1 MAMTLARKSLDLV
14 NPYKAGGTLEE
25 IKKNLGV
32 KKVIKLAS
40 NENAAG
46 PSPKALKAI
55 RKTLSHLH
63 RYPDSDCVLLRRKLA
78 SRLGVKESSVIIGNG
93 SDEIILL
100 ALRAFVEPGEEVV
113 VANPTFLIYEVA
125 SRVAGAKVVEV
136 PLKNFR
142 YDLPRMK
149 EAVTPGTKMV
159 FIANPDNPTGTYVKR
174 EEVEEFLRDLPKH
187 VLVFFDEAYF
197 EFVEEKDY
205 PDTRKYLS
213 RHPILTTRSFSK
225 AYGLA
230 GVRVGYGISS
240 PEIVDYLNRVREP
253 FNVNSL
259 AQAAALAALEDRSHL
274 EKTRHLVREGRRYL
288 YRALDELGLRYVP
301 SQTNF
306 ILVNVGEGKAFYENL
321 LKFGIMVRDMG
332 SWKLD
337 AFIRVTIGTHEENKR
352 LAKVLRKILRSTP

>member
-1 MAMTLARKSLDLV
+1 MTIGLARKSLDQIT
-14 NPYKAGGTLEE
+14 PYKPGGTIEE
-25 IKKNLGV
+25 FKRDLGL

-55 RKTLSHLH
+55 RKHLEELH
-63 RYPDSDCVLLRRKLA
+63 RYPDSDCFLLKRKLA
-78 SRLGVKESSVIIGNG
+78 ARLGVKESMITVGNG

-100 ALRAFVEPGEEVV
+100 ALRAFVGEEEEVV

-149 EAVTPGTKMV
+149 EAVTPKTKII

-174 EEVEEFLRDLPKH
+174 EEVEEFLKDLPRDL
-187 VLVFFDEAYF
+187 VVFFDEAYF

-205 PDTRKYLS
+205 PDTRRYLS
-213 RHPILTTRSFSK
+213 KHSVILTRSFSK

-230 GVRVGYGISS
+230 GLRIGYGISN
-240 PEIVDYLNRVREP
+240 PEMADYLNRVREP

-259 AQAAALAALEDRSHL
+259 AQAAALAALEDRDHL
-274 EKTRHLVREGRRYL
+274 EKTRRMVREGRRFL
-288 YRALDELGLRYVP
+288 YRHLDELGLRYLP

-306 ILVNVGEGKAFYENL
+306 ILVNVGDGKAIYEKL
-321 LKFGIMVRDMG
+321 LKFGLLVRDMG
-332 SWKLD
+332 AWKLE
-337 AFIRVTIGTHEENKR
+337 AFIRVTIGTMEENKR
-352 LAKVLRKILRSTP
+352 LVHVLKKIL